1 MCVIS
6 WWANTPSVWVQQ
18 WKNQQITSNTS
29 SMCGIE
35 YYKSTV
41 HNLRFH
47 PQLMC
52 GNSLFLHL
60 IINRA
65 PKETFTAVFPFVW
78 LLCPNPILDASAG
91 SFHISLLPW
100 WHYMF
105 CISSSSNTSDSAHSI
120 LQDLNWMC
128 LMRETSKMILGI
140 FTVRC
145 YLTVRWWCKIIDGL
159 EVSWDGLNSCSFH
172 KGNCLSLPRSVW
184 TSDWARGGVFNTSF
198 QYLNTCWLNF
208 PGALANQGLAFPIL
222 CPAMGRLPRATADTI
237 SAAHQV
243 WSGNYVTV
251 GRTQT
256 LR

>member
-1 MCVIS
+1 
-6 WWANTPSVWVQQ
+6 
-18 WKNQQITSNTS
+18 
-29 SMCGIE
+29 
-35 YYKSTV
+35 
-41 HNLRFH
+41 
-47 PQLMC
+47 
-52 GNSLFLHL
+52 
-60 IINRA
+60 
-65 PKETFTAVFPFVW
+65 
-78 LLCPNPILDASAG
+78 
-91 SFHISLLPW
+91 
-100 WHYMF
+100 MF
-105 CISSSSNTSDSAHSI
+105 CISSSSNTSGSAHSI

-128 LMRETSKMILGI
+128 LMRVTSKMILGI

-208 PGALANQGLAFPIL
+208 PGALANQGLAFPIS

-237 SAAHQV
+237 SAAHQI

-251 GRTQT
+251 RRTQT